1 MSKPL
6 VSIIMP
12 VYNAQKVVGR
22 AVESVLNQTLKDF
35 ELIIVNDGSSD
46 SSGEILREYAK
57 KDSRINYID
66 KANEG
71 VAITR
76 NSALDAVK
84 GEMIAFVD
92 ADDYVRKDF
101 LERMVSIKKD
111 NNAQMAVCGF
121 ERFAT
126 DTPDLKTT
134 YTPEIKVWDHG
145 EAMKNCYGVYGL
157 RMSGILWNKI
167 YDANLFEGIRFPE
180 NLKNEDEFVLPKLVD
195 KCSKVAFT
203 NEVFYYYFENSNSIT
218 TNNKYMSST
227 DIYKVFDNRL
237 EYFSAKG
244 SDYSFFVRLTKKEYL
259 DRIIAR
265 YKKTGLKDLR
275 QLYKDKYN
283 EFRDDVTGIGYKIFK
298 LSPSFYYF
306 LVKIKER

>member
-1 MSKPL
+1 
-6 VSIIMP
+6 MP
-12 VYNAQKVVGR
+12 VYNSEQYLAR
-22 AVESVLNQTLKDF
+22 ALDSVLSQTYDNF
-35 ELIIVNDGSSD
+35 EVLVIDDGSVD
-46 SSGEILREYAK
+46 ESSTICRNYAN
-57 KDSRINYID
+57 KDSRIRYFRQENS
-66 KANEG
+66 G
-71 VAITR
+71 VACAR
-76 NSALDAVK
+76 NKALEYVTGD
-84 GEMIAFVD
+84 IISFVD
-92 ADDYVRKDF
+92 SDDCLSNYF

-126 DTPDLKTT
+126 DAPDFKTINT
-134 YTPEIKVWDHG
+134 TEIKVWDHG

>member
-1 MSKPL
+1 MPL

-22 AVESVLNQTLKDF
+22 AIESVLNQTFKDF

-46 SSGEILREYAK
+46 GTGEILSEYAK
-57 KDSRINYID
+57 NDSRINYID
-66 KANEG
+66 RPNEG

-76 NSALDAVK
+76 NIALDAVK
-84 GEMIAFVD
+84 GKMIAFVD
-92 ADDYVRKDF
+92 ADDYVSKDF
-101 LERMVSIKKD
+101 LERMVLIKKD
-111 NNAQMAVCGF
+111 NNAQMAVCEF

-134 YTPEIKVWDHG
+134 DTPEIKVWDHG